1 MIRKLFTLL
10 LTTAAIVPA
19 LLNDVARGQGVPSP
33 ANPAPVPAAGTA
45 SGPARGALVIV
56 GGGAIGDD
64 IWARFI
70 ELAGGKE
77 ARIVFVPTAAEDG
90 GWDADKTV
98 EAFRKRGAKE
108 VVILHTRDPKGADT
122 DKFIEPLKSATGV
135 WFGGGRQ
142 WRIADAYLGT
152 QTQRAFESVLERGG
166 VIGGTS
172 AGATIQGSFLVRGD
186 TKGNELLIGDH
197 VQGFGYLQNVAID
210 QHLLRRN
217 RQFDLIPVIE
227 AHPELLGIGI
237 DEGTAVVVQGN
248 TFEVLGPSYVAVYDG
263 QKWKAAAADGSPG
276 LAGRFTLLSKNSRF
290 DLAARK
296 VIEPPTPPKP

>member
-1 MIRKLFTLL
+1 MKRKLFPLL
-10 LTTAAIVPA
+10 LTTTAILPA
-19 LLNDVARGQGVPSP
+19 LLTGTARGQGTPSP
-33 ANPAPVPAAGTA
+33 ADNAPVTAAVATA
-45 SGPARGALVIV
+45 SGPAKGSLVIV

-64 IWARFI
+64 IWTRFI

-90 GWDADKTV
+90 GWDADKSV

-108 VVILHTRDPKGADT
+108 VVFLHTRDPKKADT
-122 DKFIEPLKSATGV
+122 DEFIEPLKSATGV

-152 QTQRAFESVLERGG
+152 KTQRAFESVLERGG

-197 VQGFGYLQNVAID
+197 IRGFGYLRNVAID

-217 RQFDLIPVIE
+217 RQFDLISVIE

-248 TFEVLGPSYVAVYDG
+248 TFEVIGPSYVAIYDG
-263 QKWKAAAADGSPG
+263 QKWKAAATDGSPG
-276 LAGRFTLLSKNSRF
+276 LVGRFTLLSKNNRF
-290 DLAARK
+290 DLATRK
-296 VIEPPTPPKP
+296 IIEPPKP